1 MRVGTL
7 KLALALLASA
17 TLAAALVGHTI
28 SAYSSAT
35 SSPGST
41 FATAASYATTC
52 PGPIAADGF
61 VTGFETGRRGYALG
75 TVTASSTAM
84 SIDGTA
90 GAARTGDY
98 ALKVVTAGT
107 TGYGQF
113 QWLNLPYPTA
123 QVVRFAMR
131 LDAQPSTDLT
141 QLFALSSGS
150 AAVQLRY
157 VQATNRFAVAIKRD
171 MTTAPAVVAG
181 TTPVQVGAWHVID
194 MRYNV
199 GGASHTV
206 DWRVD
211 GTAQPGASTP
221 GTSTTVSTTQFG
233 TNAAETVQ
241 AHYDDVLMSRSAA
254 DYPLGDGRVFA
265 LWPNGMGTSVNP
277 THFQNDTGTTLDATS
292 WQRLDEAPMADL
304 TDYITQVTQNGASY
318 AEVTLDDTAETCI
331 RAAHATFSTHGPSSN
346 QANNVKLSAFDGAA
360 ESVIRQGNMAA
371 NNTVSRNYAAP
382 VAPAAASWT
391 PAAVNGLVLRYGY
404 GADIVPAQYLDSVL
418 VEIESPR

>member
-1 MRVGTL
+1 MRPGPL
-7 KLALALLASA
+7 KIAIALLAVSCA
-17 TLAAALVGHTI
+17 CALVGSTF
-28 SAYSSAT
+28 SAYK
-35 SSPGST
+35 SPTANAGST
-41 FATAASYATTC
+41 FATAATYGTSC
-52 PGPIAADGF
+52 PSTALAADAF

-75 TVTASSTAM
+75 TVTASSVAM
-84 SIDGTA
+84 SVDGTA
-90 GAARTGDY
+90 GAARTGAY
-98 ALKVVTAGT
+98 GLKVVTAGT

-131 LDAQPSTDLT
+131 LDAQPSTDLA
-141 QLFALSSGS
+141 QVFALTNAL

-157 VQATNRFAVAIKRD
+157 VQSTNRFAVAIRRD
-171 MTTAPAVVAG
+171 ATTAPTVVSG
-181 TTPVQVGAWHVID
+181 TTPVQIGAWHVID

-199 GGASHTV
+199 GSASHSV

-221 GTSTTVSTTQFG
+221 GTSTTVSTAQFG
-233 TNAAETVQ
+233 TNAAETLE

-265 LWPNGMGTSVNP
+265 LRPNGMGTSLNP
-277 THFQNDTGTTLDATS
+277 THFQNDTGTTIDATS

-318 AEVTLDDTAETCI
+318 AELTLDDTTETCI
-331 RAAHATFSTHGPSSN
+331 RAATSTFSTHGPSSN

-371 NNTVSRNYAAP
+371 NTAVSRNYAGS
-382 VAPAAASWT
+382 VAPATSWSQS
-391 PAAVNGLVLRYGY
+391 AVNGLVLRWGY
-404 GADIVPAQYLDSVL
+404 GADTSPAQYLDSVV